1 VTPATPRRS
10 AVGGTCANCRQ
21 QRRLVDPPG
30 PQATT
35 CADCTATATSHLSS
49 SHVCTD
55 CATEDKLYEH
65 GRCPRCA
72 LRRRAAELLRGGSDL
87 IPPTLT
93 PVYEAIIATDTPRSA
108 LNWLRKGS
116 SAALHR

>member
-1 VTPATPRRS
+1 
-10 AVGGTCANCRQ
+10 
-21 QRRLVDPPG
+21 
-30 PQATT
+30 
-35 CADCTATATSHLSS
+35 
-49 SHVCTD
+49 
-55 CATEDKLYEH
+55 
-65 GRCPRCA
+65 
-72 LRRRAAELLRGGSDL
+72 LLRGGSDL